1 MTEKLLLAADGGGT
15 KTEFVLLSPEGRV
28 LRRVRLGPSNPFD
41 IGFEKTEA
49 VLREGFE
56 TILQGDTPAAA
67 FAGLSGGGSG
77 TSTATLRVIMARL
90 LPGIPAD
97 AGSDMVNAIASGSL
111 SGDGCAVIAGTGSSA
126 FARKNGAVTRCGGW
140 GDRFDGAGSGYDL
153 GCGAISHTLRVRD
166 GRDAPSILSEC
177 TERALGGSPADLLTE
192 LYAGGKRKIAAL
204 APAVF
209 EAADAGDER
218 ALALLS
224 RTADYL
230 ADIASTACRRAGLS
244 DTPVICIGGLWNR
257 RDLLLP
263 RFQAGLTPGL
273 RPVFPDAPPVF
284 GAAAEAARLAG
295 VPVTQAFLDR
305 FLETW
310 KG

>member
-1 MTEKLLLAADGGGT
+1 MSEKLLLAVDGGGT
-15 KTEFVLLSPEGRV
+15 KTEFVLLSPDGSV
-28 LRRVRLGPSNPFD
+28 LRRIRLGPSNPFD
-41 IGFEKTEA
+41 IGFDGAET
-49 VLREGFE
+49 VLREGFAAV
-56 TILQGDTPAAA
+56 LQGTVPAAA
-67 FAGLSGGGSG
+67 FTGLSGGGSG
-77 TSTATLRVIMARL
+77 SSTEKLRVILGRL

-126 FARKNGAVTRCGGW
+126 FARKDGVVTRCGGW

-153 GCGAISHTLRVRD
+153 GAAAVAHTLRVRD
-166 GRDAPSILSEC
+166 GREAPSVLSEC

-192 LYAGGKRKIAAL
+192 LYAGGKRKIASL

-209 EAADAGDER
+209 EAADAGDAR
-218 ALALLS
+218 ALALLD

-230 ADIASTACRRAGLS
+230 AEIVSVACRRAGLS
-244 DTPVICIGGLWNR
+244 DTPVVCIGGLWNR

-263 RFQAGLTPGL
+263 RFTRDLTPGL
-273 RPVFPDAPPVF
+273 TPVFPEAPPVF

-305 FLETW
+305 FLQTW
-310 KG
+310 KV